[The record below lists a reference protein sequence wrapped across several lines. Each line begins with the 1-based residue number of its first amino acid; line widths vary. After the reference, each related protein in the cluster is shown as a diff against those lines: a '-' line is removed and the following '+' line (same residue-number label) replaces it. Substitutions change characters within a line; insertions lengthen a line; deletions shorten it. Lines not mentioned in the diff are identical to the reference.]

1 MKSYDL
7 LRGRRGARIEAIESK
22 LKKMLE
28 RDRHEVDLAMSVL
41 LGDLAPAEANDE
53 VRSSDQRVN
62 EAERE
67 IRRELVVHASVFGSI
82 EIPCVL
88 LYMSIVKDI
97 ERVGDYAKNLIDL
110 ALDGA
115 NLQQAPDFADWR
127 ALAAQVSA
135 FVGDS
140 TEAFHER
147 DTTRTRTLIAQGDR
161 LLTVFDDSVSALV
174 KGADQDPSPVARAL
188 ALRYLKRVV
197 AHLVNVLTAVVMP
210 LDCLDYLHEL
220 PKGRVRWANRH
231 TPR

>member
-1 MKSYDL
+1 MKSSDL
-7 LRGRRGARIEAIESK
+7 LPGKKGARIQGIETK
-22 LKKMLE
+22 LKEMLE

-41 LGDLAPAEANDE
+41 LGDLAPADANDE
-53 VRSSDQRVN
+53 VRSSDQKVN

-67 IRRELVVHASVFGSI
+67 IRRALLVHASVFGSI

-88 LYMSIVKDI
+88 LYMSIVKDV

-115 NLQQAPDFADWR
+115 NLQQAPDFSDWR
-127 ALAAQVSA
+127 ALAAEVST
-135 FVGDS
+135 FVGES

-147 DTTRTRTLIAQGDR
+147 DVADAHRLIAQGDR

-197 AHLVNVLTAVVMP
+197 AHLVNVLTSVVMP
-210 LDCLDYLHEL
+210 LDRLDYFDE
-220 PKGRVRWANRH
+220 
-231 TPR
+231 PRKESG

>member
-1 MKSYDL
+1 MKPSDL
-7 LRGRRGARIEAIESK
+7 LKGQRGARIQAIETK
-22 LKKMLE
+22 LKEMLE
-28 RDRHEVDLAMSVL
+28 RDRHEIDLAMSVL
-41 LGDLAPAEANDE
+41 LGDLAPADANDE
-53 VRSSDQRVN
+53 VRSSDQKVN

-67 IRRELVVHASVFGSI
+67 IRRKLAVHASVFGSI

-97 ERVGDYAKNLIDL
+97 ERVGDYAKNIIDL

-115 NLQQAPDFADWR
+115 NLQQAPDFSDWR
-127 ALAAQVSA
+127 ARATEVSA
-135 FVGDS
+135 FVGES

-147 DTTRTRTLIAQGDR
+147 DVDRAHTLIRQGNR

-210 LDCLDYLHEL
+210 LDRIDYFDE
-220 PKGRVRWANRH
+220 PRKGRV
-231 TPR
+231 